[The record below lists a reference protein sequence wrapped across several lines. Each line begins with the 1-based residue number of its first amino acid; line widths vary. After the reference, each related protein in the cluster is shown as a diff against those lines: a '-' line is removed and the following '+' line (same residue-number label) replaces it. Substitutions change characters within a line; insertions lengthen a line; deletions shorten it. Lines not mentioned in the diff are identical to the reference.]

1 MLIRPY
7 FKFAVANL
15 YIIPSS
21 KATKAQKAKKGKERE
36 VGSSSAQDNQTLT
49 LDELNSGS
57 EASTVETTRSTGR
70 VTANSQRAGLDPG
83 IPTVYRE
90 AASRVERA
98 AEKARQSLS
107 SYGNSLNEVQGIAT
121 ALQKSLRAKTK
132 KGRKSKRVQKMDAS
146 ILDPEITANVEAM
159 PSGQA
164 FPPSYAK
171 NRPHYEKSQI
181 LDYLIQ
187 CEEVMAINGVTTDR
201 VKKMIL
207 VYYLSY
213 TEKQVWTQM
222 SKYRTGTYQEFKD
235 QILSFHPQALK
246 QAKGDL
252 ARLKIVC
259 APYKDLQRKDYD
271 ALIEFHLL
279 FRNKAK
285 KLGSLVSNRELAET
299 YLTAL
304 HESFREQV
312 LDAIAR
318 DNEGDKDCLLVRGDT
333 PLSWE
338 KYLDKAEV
346 LANARKQFTEDF
358 NFDKG
363 GGSVLPKPFSF
374 ASPSGAALR
383 ASEAPRSHE
392 PASVPAKQE
401 VDEDRLLQRFHSMLN
416 EKFNEYEDRNER
428 FMSDMRNTKDKMEI
442 MLKNPH
448 NFMLNQQNR
457 PSRPIPNPSQR
468 QPVCFYC
475 NQPGHYMG
483 TCVARE
489 AHIKAGKV
497 QQRHDGLYTADG
509 KRLFQNEHES
519 MREYV
524 DKYVAGAVQNVQN
537 VYEDEYSRHQY
548 NYNAYEPEPVT
559 REDIRQLQAAIEG
572 LSHKA
577 SSLRTPLPSQNQ
589 QFVQNQEDS
598 SLNQL
603 KREQERMSRV
613 MSQLV
618 DSLEDL
624 KGRGQSQFVTTRT
637 TGASEEDF
645 QDD

>member
-1 MLIRPY
+1 M
-7 FKFAVANL
+7 
-15 YIIPSS
+15 
-21 KATKAQKAKKGKERE
+21 
-36 VGSSSAQDNQTLT
+36 
-49 LDELNSGS
+49 
-57 EASTVETTRSTGR
+57 
-70 VTANSQRAGLDPG
+70 DP
-83 IPTVYRE
+83 
-90 AASRVERA
+90 
-98 AEKARQSLS
+98 
-107 SYGNSLNEVQGIAT
+107 
-121 ALQKSLRAKTK
+121 
-132 KGRKSKRVQKMDAS
+132 S
-146 ILDPEITANVEAM
+146 ILDPTATENVEAM
-159 PSGQA
+159 PSGQN

-181 LDYLIQ
+181 LDYLAQ
-187 CEEVMAINGVTTDR
+187 CEEVMAINKVETDR

-222 SKYRTGTYQEFKD
+222 SKYKTGTYEEFKE
-235 QILSFHPQALK
+235 QVLSFHPQALK

-252 ARLKIVC
+252 ARLKLVC
-259 APYKDLQRKDYD
+259 APYKELQRRDYD

-279 FRNKAK
+279 FRNEAK
-285 KLGSLVSNRELAET
+285 KLGKLVSNRELAET

-304 HESFREQV
+304 HEAFREQV

-318 DNEGDKDCLLVRGDT
+318 DNEATQDRLLVRGDE

-346 LANARKQFTEDF
+346 LANSRKQFTEDF
-358 NFDKG
+358 NFDKA

-374 ASPSGAALR
+374 VNPTGTAPR
-383 ASEAPRSHE
+383 ASEAPKPQELSSA
-392 PASVPAKQE
+392 PVKQE
-401 VDEDRLLQRFHSMLN
+401 VNEDRLLQRFHTMLN

-489 AHIKAGKV
+489 AHMKAGKI

-524 DKYVAGAVQNVQN
+524 DKYVAGTVQNVQN
-537 VYEDEYSRHQY
+537 VYDDEYSRSQF
-548 NYNAYEPEPVT
+548 NYNSYEAEPVT
-559 REDIRQLQAAIEG
+559 RDDIRQLQAAIES
-572 LSHKA
+572 LTHKNP
-577 SSLRTPLPSQNQ
+577 SSRTPLPSQTQ
-589 QFVQNQEDS
+589 QFVQNQEES
-598 SLNQL
+598 GLNQL
-603 KREQERMSRV
+603 RREQERMSRV
-613 MSQLV
+613 MAQLV

-624 KGRGQSQFVTTRT
+624 KGRNQSQFVTTRA
-637 TGASEEDF
+637 TGNSEEDF

>member
-1 MLIRPY
+1 M
-7 FKFAVANL
+7 
-15 YIIPSS
+15 
-21 KATKAQKAKKGKERE
+21 
-36 VGSSSAQDNQTLT
+36 D
-49 LDELNSGS
+49 
-57 EASTVETTRSTGR
+57 TT
-70 VTANSQRAGLDPG
+70 
-83 IPTVYRE
+83 
-90 AASRVERA
+90 
-98 AEKARQSLS
+98 
-107 SYGNSLNEVQGIAT
+107 
-121 ALQKSLRAKTK
+121 
-132 KGRKSKRVQKMDAS
+132 
-146 ILDPEITANVEAM
+146 ILDPEITENVESM
-159 PSGQA
+159 PSGQN

-181 LDYLIQ
+181 LDYLAQ
-187 CEEVMAINGVTTDR
+187 CEEVMTINKVATDR

-222 SKYRTGTYQEFKD
+222 SKYKLGTYDEFKE
-235 QILSFHPQALK
+235 QVLSFHPQALK

-252 ARLKIVC
+252 ARLKLVC
-259 APYKDLQRKDYD
+259 APYKDLQRRDYD

-279 FRNKAK
+279 FRNEAK
-285 KLGSLVSNRELAET
+285 KLGNLISNRELAET

-304 HESFREQV
+304 HEAFREQV

-318 DNEGDKDCLLVRGDT
+318 DNEDKNQPLVRGDE

-346 LANARKQFTEDF
+346 LANARKQFAEDF
-358 NFDKG
+358 NFDKT

-374 ASPSGAALR
+374 VSPMGTNVR
-383 ASEAPRSHE
+383 ASEAPKPQERSST
-392 PASVPAKQE
+392 PVKQE

-428 FMSDMRNTKDKMEI
+428 FISDMRNTKDKMEI

-448 NFMLNQQNR
+448 NFMVNQQSR
-457 PSRPIPNPSQR
+457 PSRPIQNPSQR

-497 QQRHDGLYTADG
+497 QQRHDGLYTSDG

-524 DKYVAGAVQNVQN
+524 DKYVVGTVQNVQN
-537 VYEDEYSRHQY
+537 VYDDEYSRNQF
-548 NYNAYEPEPVT
+548 NYNAYEAEAVT
-559 REDIRQLQAAIEG
+559 REDIRQLQAAIES
-572 LSHKA
+572 LTHKN
-577 SSLRTPLPSQNQ
+577 SSARTPLPSQTQ
-589 QFVQNQEDS
+589 QFVQNQEES
-598 SLNQL
+598 SLNQIR
-603 KREQERMSRV
+603 REQERMSRV
-613 MSQLV
+613 MSQLA
-618 DSLEDL
+618 DTLEDL

-637 TGASEEDF
+637 NGNSEEDF